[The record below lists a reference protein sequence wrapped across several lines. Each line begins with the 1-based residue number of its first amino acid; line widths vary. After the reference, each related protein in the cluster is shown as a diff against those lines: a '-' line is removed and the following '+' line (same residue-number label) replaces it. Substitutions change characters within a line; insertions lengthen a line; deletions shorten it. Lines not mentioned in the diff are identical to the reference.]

1 MSFLQRLTG
10 KLNKFVLGD
19 IIMDKIKKFKFHN
32 IAQAL
37 ITVIIGLVLAVW
49 PGASVDFVTKALAIL
64 LLLIG
69 AIFVIAYFVRKERNL
84 VASGEFVVGILV
96 AVIGAWIFVNPG
108 QFTDLIPKL
117 FGVFIIVSGLGNL
130 GQTLSLIKYKFS
142 KWWSSL
148 IIALLTVGLGAFLL
162 FNPTSAKEIA
172 ITLIGAFLIIDGV
185 TNLLTYIMVMI
196 AQKNREKDEEALVTK
211 AEIVEVLDPSDTE
224 IVDSKDNINR

>member
-1 MSFLQRLTG
+1 MEKAKKY
-10 KLNKFVLGD
+10 KL
-19 IIMDKIKKFKFHN
+19 HN
-32 IAQAL
+32 IVQAL
-37 ITVIIGLVLAVW
+37 ITIAIGLVLAVW
-49 PGASVDFVTKALAIL
+49 PGASVNFVTKALAVL

-69 AIFVIAYFVRKERNL
+69 VVFVIAYFVRKEKSF
-84 VASGEFVVGILV
+84 VSSGEFVVGILV

-130 GQTLSLIKYKFS
+130 GQTFSLIKAKFS
-142 KWWSSL
+142 KWWTSL
-148 IIALLTVGLGAFLL
+148 LIAVLTVGLGAFLL

-196 AQKNREKDEEALVTK
+196 AQKNKEKDEEALVTD
-211 AEIVEVLDPSDTE
+211 AEVVEETVESTDIEVIDSSDS
-224 IVDSKDNINR
+224 DSEE

>member
-1 MSFLQRLTG
+1 MEKAKKY
-10 KLNKFVLGD
+10 KL
-19 IIMDKIKKFKFHN
+19 HN
-32 IAQAL
+32 IVQAL
-37 ITVIIGLVLAVW
+37 ITIAIGLVLAVW
-49 PGASVDFVTKALAIL
+49 PGASVNFVTKALAVL

-69 AIFVIAYFVRKERNL
+69 VVFVIAYFVRKEKSF
-84 VASGEFVVGILV
+84 VSSGEFVVGILV

-130 GQTLSLIKYKFS
+130 GQTFSLIKAKFS
-142 KWWSSL
+142 KWWTSL
-148 IIALLTVGLGAFLL
+148 LIAVLTVGLGAFLL

-196 AQKNREKDEEALVTK
+196 AQKNKEKDEEALVTD
-211 AEIVEVLDPSDTE
+211 AEVVEETVESTDIE
-224 IVDSKDNINR
+224 VVDSSDSDSEE